1 MPIQNVGV
9 QADKPMQ
16 RHLQTSVKSSC
27 QQTQENTTHIIFENQ
42 SAFLSRRLISD
53 NVLVAFELMQYLDH
67 KREGK
72 DSFMAVKLDM
82 SKVYDKVEWV
92 FIEKIMERMGFH
104 KKKKRG

>member
-1 MPIQNVGV
+1 M
-9 QADKPMQ
+9 
-16 RHLQTSVKSSC
+16 
-27 QQTQENTTHIIFENQ
+27 
-42 SAFLSRRLISD
+42 
-53 NVLVAFELMQYLDH
+53 LVAFELMHYLDH

-104 KKKKRG
+104 KKMDKHDHAMYLYCVIFYPYKWCFLWLYKA

>member
-1 MPIQNVGV
+1 M
-9 QADKPMQ
+9 
-16 RHLQTSVKSSC
+16 H
-27 QQTQENTTHIIFENQ
+27 
-42 SAFLSRRLISD
+42 
-53 NVLVAFELMQYLDH
+53 YLDH

-104 KKKKRG
+104 KKKKKREDKHDHAMYLYCVIFYPYKWCFLWLYKA

>member
-1 MPIQNVGV
+1 M
-9 QADKPMQ
+9 
-16 RHLQTSVKSSC
+16 H
-27 QQTQENTTHIIFENQ
+27 
-42 SAFLSRRLISD
+42 
-53 NVLVAFELMQYLDH
+53 YLDH

-104 KKKKRG
+104 KKKKKKRG